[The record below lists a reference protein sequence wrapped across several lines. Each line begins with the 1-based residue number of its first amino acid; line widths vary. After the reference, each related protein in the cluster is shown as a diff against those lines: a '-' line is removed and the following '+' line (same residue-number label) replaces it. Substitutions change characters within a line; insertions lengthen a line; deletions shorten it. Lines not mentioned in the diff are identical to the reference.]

1 MNEQHW
7 FFEWLISPVTLIS
20 LTLCIWIAFAFG
32 KAYKKTGRSIYNKH
46 KSVYIFITVLPI
58 SFIKIFIF
66 ALLIKSSSKSYF
78 EYRNFSSIMLFRDPD
93 NVQLPP
99 EIGIHPEKGLFVPH
113 ATPSLSAQD
122 SQTRKIL
129 SILIGIALIFVAYVV
144 LIY

>member
-1 MNEQHW
+1 MAEQHW
-7 FFEWLISPVTLIS
+7 LFEWLISPVTILSIVFC
-20 LTLCIWIAFAFG
+20 TWIAFAFG

-46 KSVYIFITVLPI
+46 KSVYIFIALLPI

-99 EIGIHPEKGLFVPH
+99 EIGVHPEKGLFVPH
-113 ATPSLSAQD
+113 APAQ
-122 SQTRKIL
+122 QIYIKQGVFL
-129 SILIGIALIFVAYVV
+129 LIGVVFVIAISV
-144 LIY
+144 LYFR

>member
-99 EIGIHPEKGLFVPH
+99 EIGVHPEKGLFVPH
-113 ATPSLSAQD
+113 APPTQQIYIKQGVFL
-122 SQTRKIL
+122 
-129 SILIGIALIFVAYVV
+129 LIGVVFIIAISV
-144 LIY
+144 LYFR

>member
-46 KSVYIFITVLPI
+46 KSVYIFIIVLPI

-99 EIGIHPEKGLFVPH
+99 EIGVHPEKGLFVPH
-113 ATPSLSAQD
+113 APPTQQIYIKQGVFL
-122 SQTRKIL
+122 
-129 SILIGIALIFVAYVV
+129 LIGVVFIIAISV
-144 LIY
+144 LYFR